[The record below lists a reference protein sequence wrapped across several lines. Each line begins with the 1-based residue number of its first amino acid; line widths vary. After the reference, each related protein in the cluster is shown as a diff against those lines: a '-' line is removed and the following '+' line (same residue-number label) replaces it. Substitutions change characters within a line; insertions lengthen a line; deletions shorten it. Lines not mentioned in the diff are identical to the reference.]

1 MSETRLKQG
10 DVTETLI
17 KATEAAAEMN
27 ATDVLVLLYR
37 REEGSDDFHIKM
49 IGSDEV
55 TVETANWLLD
65 KAKHFL
71 ISEE

>member
-1 MSETRLKQG
+1 MSESRLKQG
-10 DVTETLI
+10 DVTSTLI
-17 KATEAAAEMN
+17 KVTEAVAEMN

-37 REEGSDDFHIKM
+37 RLDAEGFHLKV

-71 ISEE
+71 ISEDD